1 MIAETITLY
10 IIIFTVS
17 FAIGSGCRVWRPIYE
32 YPIVLE
38 QQDCE
43 TRWDAKESEKY
54 QLRAMY
60 EARRKYEEREKLFK
74 PAHHLDLA

>member
-1 MIAETITLY
+1 MLVETITLY

-17 FAIGSGCRVWRPIYE
+17 FAIGAGMGRSPGHE
-32 YPIVLE
+32 APIVLE

-60 EARRKYEEREKLFK
+60 EARRKDEEREKLFK
-74 PAHHLDLA
+74 PLKTRTPE

>member
-17 FAIGSGCRVWRPIYE
+17 FAIGSGVVSLRPIYE
-32 YPIVLE
+32 YPIIRE
-38 QQDCE
+38 QQATRR

-60 EARRKYEEREKLFK
+60 EARCKDEEREKLFK
-74 PAHHLDLA
+74 PVHLA